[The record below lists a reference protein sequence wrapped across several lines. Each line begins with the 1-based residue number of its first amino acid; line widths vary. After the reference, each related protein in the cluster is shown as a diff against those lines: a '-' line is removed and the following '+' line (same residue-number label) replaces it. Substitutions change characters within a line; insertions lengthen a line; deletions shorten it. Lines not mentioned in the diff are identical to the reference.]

1 MSPRLKPNTF
11 DPRGRLL
18 AVAVVIGA
26 CGFAIAARAAW
37 LQLLSPEFYQQQGDA
52 RFVRDVPIMASR
64 GSILDRNGDTLA
76 ASSPVA
82 SVWANPKE
90 TLQHPE
96 RLAELA
102 RALGLPRAELHRRLR
117 DRADRE
123 FVYLRRHM
131 NPDAA
136 AAVVALGVPGVHEQR
151 EFRRF
156 YPHGEVMAHVL
167 GSTNIDDRGQEGL
180 ELAFDPWL
188 TGRPGSK
195 RVIRNRQGQ
204 IIDDVDLLRAAEPGR
219 DLVLSIDRRVQY
231 LAYRELKAALARNNA
246 QSGSIVV
253 LDIPTGEVIAMVNAP
268 SYNPNARAGGQESA
282 RRNRAVTDLVEPGS
296 VIKSFTVAAAM
307 ENGAD
312 PTRLIDTNP
321 GVFPLRNHTIR
332 DVRNFG
338 MVDMARLLQKSS
350 NIASTKLAMEMSN
363 EHFHDVLTRFGF
375 SQSTQSGF
383 PGEAHGTLEPPQGWG
398 DVEKATISYGYGLS
412 VTPLQVAQGYAALG
426 NGGRLLPPTFVR
438 GGNAAQG
445 HGRQVIDPQ
454 IARSVVGMLESVVA
468 PGGTATTAAVAGY
481 RVAGKSGTT
490 RRSVAGG
497 YEKRYVSMF
506 AGIVPV
512 QQPRFAMV
520 VAIHDPSAGQYYG
533 GAVAAPVFHGV
544 MDGALRLMDV
554 PPDNVRGWFATAPQP
569 ATTEI
574 GTDGLVPLDVPAGA
588 PVVEAPAAGAGVQ
601 P

>member
-1 MSPRLKPNTF
+1 MSARPKPNAF

-18 AVAVVIGA
+18 FVAVVLGA

-64 GSILDRNGDTLA
+64 GAILDRNGETLA
-76 ASSPVA
+76 ASSPVS

-90 TLQHPE
+90 TLQHPQ
-96 RLAELA
+96 RLGELAKALGVPRDELA
-102 RALGLPRAELHRRLR
+102 RRLSERAE
-117 DRADRE
+117 RE

-136 AAVVALGVPGVHEQR
+136 AAVVALRIPGVHEQR

-167 GSTNIDDRGQEGL
+167 GFTNIDDQGQEGL

-188 TGRPGSK
+188 TGKPGSK
-195 RVIRNRQGQ
+195 RVIRDRQGQ

-231 LAYRELKAALARNNA
+231 LAYRELKAALLKNKAT
-246 QSGSIVV
+246 SGSVVV
-253 LDIPTGEVIAMVNAP
+253 LDIPTGEVIAMVNQP
-268 SYNPNARAGGQESA
+268 SYNPNARQPGQNAA

-296 VIKSFTVAAAM
+296 VIKAFTVAAAM

-312 PTRLIDTNP
+312 PTRQIDTNP
-321 GVFPLRNHTIR
+321 GFFPLHNHTIR

-338 MVDMARLLQKSS
+338 MVDMTRLLQKSS
-350 NIASTKLAMEMSN
+350 NIASTKLALEMSN
-363 EHFHDVLTRFGF
+363 EHFYDVLRRFGF
-375 SQSTQSGF
+375 AQSTQSGF
-383 PGEAHGTLEPPQGWG
+383 PGEAGGTLESPAGWG
-398 DVEKATISYGYGLS
+398 EVEKATISYGYGIS
-412 VTPLQVAQGYAALG
+412 VTPLQVAQGYAALA
-426 NGGRLLPPTFVR
+426 NGGRVLPPTFVR
-438 GGNAAQG
+438 GGNAENGA
-445 HGRQVIDPQ
+445 GRQVIDPQ
-454 IARSVVGMLESVVA
+454 IARSVVGMLETVVA

-512 QQPRFAMV
+512 HQPRFAMV
-520 VAIHDPSAGQYYG
+520 VAIHDPSAGQFYG

-554 PPDNVRGWFATAPQP
+554 PPDNVEAWFATAPAAAP
-569 ATTEI
+569 AEV
-574 GTDGLVPLDVPAGA
+574 GTDGLVPLDPAAGPGA
-588 PVVEAPAAGAGVQ
+588 GPAAPAAGVQ

>member
-1 MSPRLKPNTF
+1 MSPRVKHNTF

-18 AVAVVIGA
+18 FLAAVLGA

-64 GSILDRNGDTLA
+64 GSILDRSGETLA

-90 TLQHPE
+90 TLRHPE
-96 RLAELA
+96 RLRDLAKALGLSRSELA
-102 RALGLPRAELHRRLR
+102 RRLGE
-117 DRADRE
+117 RADRE

-136 AAVVALGVPGVHEQR
+136 AAVVALGIPGVHEQR

-156 YPHGEVMAHVL
+156 YPHGEVLAHVL
-167 GSTNIDDRGQEGL
+167 GTTNIDDRGQEGL

-188 TGRPGSK
+188 TGKPGSK

-204 IIDDVDLLRAAEPGR
+204 IIDDVDLLRPAEPGR

-231 LAYRELKAALARNNA
+231 LAYRELKAALTLHAA
-246 QSGSIVV
+246 SSGSIVV
-253 LDIPTGEVIAMVNAP
+253 LDIPTGEVIAMVNQP
-268 SYNPNARAGGQESA
+268 SYNPNARAPGRDAA
-282 RRNRAVTDLVEPGS
+282 RRNRAVTDLLEPGS
-296 VIKSFTVAAAM
+296 VIKTFTVAAAM

-321 GVFPLRNHTIR
+321 GFFPLRNHTIR

-338 MVDMARLLQKSS
+338 MVDMSRLLQKSS

-363 EHFHDVLTRFGF
+363 EHFYDVLTRFGF
-375 SQSTQSGF
+375 AQSTNSGF
-383 PGEAHGTLEPPQGWG
+383 PGEAGGTLEAPRGWG
-398 DVEKATISYGYGLS
+398 EVEKATISYGYGLS

-426 NGGRLLPPTFVR
+426 NGGRLLAPTFVR
-438 GGNAAQG
+438 GGNVAQG
-445 HGRQVIDPQ
+445 NGRQVIDPQ
-454 IARSVVGMLESVVA
+454 ISRSVVGMLETVVA

-520 VAIHDPSAGQYYG
+520 VAIHDPTAGAFYG
-533 GAVAAPVFHGV
+533 GAVAAPVFHTV

-554 PPDNVRGWFATAPQP
+554 PPDNVRGWFATASEAAAQ
-569 ATTEI
+569 EI
-574 GTDGLVPLDVPAGA
+574 GTDGLVPL
-588 PVVEAPAAGAGVQ
+588 EAPAEAAPSAGVQ